1 MIPSENSLSATFQMQ
16 RGSLFLDV
24 NFTVA
29 PGKPLAVL
37 GPNGSG
43 KSSLLHALSGWVAI
57 RAGRIALASTTLDAP
72 SERCFVP
79 PAQRRTSMVFQD
91 YRLFGWLTVRA
102 NLEFAV
108 RTQTRTTTV
117 DATDIAE
124 LLTRFEL
131 DQIAEQRASVLSG
144 GQSQRLAIAR
154 ALAARPEM
162 LLLDE
167 PFSALDRVA
176 GSSVRAALGETISDF
191 QGPVVLVTHDL
202 ADAQRFCDQA
212 ILLDRGRIQMAGPV
226 DEVVKGIESAGPL
239 ERDGTPA
246 G

>member
-1 MIPSENSLSATFQMQ
+1 M
-16 RGSLFLDV
+16 
-24 NFTVA
+24 
-29 PGKPLAVL
+29 L

-43 KSSLLHALSGWVAI
+43 KSSLLHALSGLVAI

-124 LLTRFEL
+124 LLTRF
-131 DQIAEQRASVLSG
+131 G
-144 GQSQRLAIAR
+144 GS
-154 ALAARPEM
+154 
-162 LLLDE
+162 
-167 PFSALDRVA
+167 
-176 GSSVRAALGETISDF
+176 
-191 QGPVVLVTHDL
+191 
-202 ADAQRFCDQA
+202 
-212 ILLDRGRIQMAGPV
+212 DRGTTRIRFVGWAIPAFGDRAGTRC
-226 DEVVKGIESAGPL
+226 SA
-239 ERDGTPA
+239 
-246 G
+246 

>member
-16 RGSLFLDV
+16 RGSYSLGV

-29 PGKPLAVL
+29 PGEPLACS
-37 GPNGSG
+37 GPTVPG
-43 KSSLLHALSGWVAI
+43 KSSLLHALSGLVAI

-102 NLEFAV
+102 NLRSSRCAPK
-108 RTQTRTTTV
+108 TRTTTV

-212 ILLDRGRIQMAGPV
+212 ILLDRGRIQMAKP
-226 DEVVKGIESAGPL
+226 
-239 ERDGTPA
+239 R
-246 G
+246 